1 MSTKI
6 LVPSGVLGLG
16 FDQEA
21 LKLGLERRPD
31 IICIDGGSTDSGPF
45 YLGTGSTKYS
55 SEICKLE
62 WKTLMKA
69 REQIGVPLVIGTCG
83 TCGTNNMV
91 DWMFDMTHSIAKEI
105 NQKVRV
111 ARIYSEKSTEQLKEA
126 LSSGKIFPLEPAPDI
141 DQRKID
147 TFSHIVSLAGAEPFQ
162 DALNKGV
169 DIILAGRSTDTAII
183 SALPLMRGENP
194 GACWHGAK
202 IAECG
207 AFCSSNPSSGVIL
220 LEVDKNGF
228 TVEAMAKDAFCTP
241 RSVSAHMLYENSDPY
256 HLSEPGGT
264 LEVKEA
270 SYKSLDKRRVR
281 VTGSKWVPST
291 NYSVKLEGARR
302 AGFQTTMLAI
312 IREQRYVKQ
321 AKKWSKKLYE
331 IGIEK
336 IVSVM
341 NIPKEE
347 FTIDIRL
354 IGYDA
359 TLGNLEKFIKSPPNE
374 LGVLI
379 IITAQSQEIATEIS
393 RLLNP
398 FLLHLPLSDQED
410 LPTFAFPYSPVH
422 TERGA
427 VFEFTINHI
436 QVLDDPMSGFD
447 QKLDEIDF
455 G

>member
-55 SEICKLE
+55 SKICKLE

-111 ARIYSEKSTEQLKEA
+111 ARIYSEKSKEQLKEA
-126 LSSGKIFPLEPAPDI
+126 LSLGKIFPLDPAPDV

-147 TFSHIVSLAGAEPFQ
+147 TFTHIVSLAGAEPFQ

-256 HLSEPGGT
+256 RLSEPGGT

-270 SYKSLDKRRVR
+270 SYKSLDERRVR

-291 NYSVKLEGARR
+291 DYSVKLEGARR

-331 IGIEK
+331 LGIEK
-336 IVSVM
+336 IVSIM
-341 NIPKEE
+341 NITPDQ
-347 FTIDIRL
+347 FAIDIRL

-359 TLGNLEKFIKSPPNE
+359 ALGQLEKSQKETIIE

-398 FLLHLPLSDQED
+398 YLLHLPLSDQED

-427 VFEFTINHI
+427 VFEFTLNHI
-436 QVLDDPMSGFD
+436 KVLDDPMSGFE

>member
-21 LKLGLERRPD
+21 LNLGLKRHPD

-45 YLGTGSTKYS
+45 YLGTGTTKYS
-55 SEICKLE
+55 SEVCKLE
-62 WKTLMKA
+62 WKKLMKA
-69 REQIGVPLVIGTCG
+69 REQLGVPLVIGTCG

-91 DWMFDMTHSIAKEI
+91 DWMFEMTCSIAKELK
-105 NQKVRV
+105 QKVRV
-111 ARIYSEKSTEQLKEA
+111 ARIYSENSTEQLKEA
-126 LSSGKIFPLEPAPDI
+126 LSLGNIFPLEPALDI
-141 DQRKID
+141 DQKNID
-147 TFSHIVSLAGAEPFQ
+147 TFTHIVSLAGVEPFQ
-162 DALNKGV
+162 ESINKGA
-169 DIILAGRSTDTAII
+169 DIILAGRATDTAII
-183 SALPLMRGENP
+183 SALPLMKGENP

-220 LEVDKNGF
+220 LEVDRNGF

-241 RSVSAHMLYENSDPY
+241 RTVSAHMLYENADPFRLY
-256 HLSEPGGT
+256 EPGGT

-270 SYKSLDKRRVR
+270 IYKSLDNRRVR
-281 VTGSKWVPST
+281 VTGSKWIPST
-291 NYSVKLEGARR
+291 HYSVKLEGARK
-302 AGFQTTMLAI
+302 AGYQTTMLAI
-312 IREQRYVKQ
+312 IREQRYVRQ
-321 AKKWSKKLYE
+321 AKEWSNKLYE
-331 IGIEK
+331 LSIKK

-341 NIPKEE
+341 NIPADQ
-347 FTIDIRL
+347 FAIDIRL

-359 TLGNLEKFIKSPPNE
+359 TLGQLEKSQKETANE

-379 IITAQSQEIATEIS
+379 IITARCQDTANEIS

-398 FLLHLPLSDQED
+398 YLLHLPLTDHED

-427 VFEFTINHI
+427 VFEFTLNHI
-436 QVLDDPMSGFD
+436 KVLDDPMSGFQ

>member
-147 TFSHIVSLAGAEPFQ
+147 TFTHIVSLAGAEPFQ

-359 TLGNLEKFIKSPPNE
+359 TLGNLEKFKKSPLNE

>member
-1 MSTKI
+1 M
-6 LVPSGVLGLG
+6 
-16 FDQEA
+16 
-21 LKLGLERRPD
+21 
-31 IICIDGGSTDSGPF
+31 
-45 YLGTGSTKYS
+45 
-55 SEICKLE
+55 
-62 WKTLMKA
+62 W
-69 REQIGVPLVIGTCG
+69 
-83 TCGTNNMV
+83 
-91 DWMFDMTHSIAKEI
+91 SI
-105 NQKVRV
+105 
-111 ARIYSEKSTEQLKEA
+111 
-126 LSSGKIFPLEPAPDI
+126 
-141 DQRKID
+141 
-147 TFSHIVSLAGAEPFQ
+147 
-162 DALNKGV
+162 
-169 DIILAGRSTDTAII
+169 
-183 SALPLMRGENP
+183 
-194 GACWHGAK
+194 
-202 IAECG
+202 
-207 AFCSSNPSSGVIL
+207 CSSNPSSGVIL

-256 HLSEPGGT
+256 HLSEPGGI

-359 TLGNLEKFIKSPPNE
+359 TLGNLEKFKKSPPNE

-398 FLLHLPLSDQED
+398 YLLHLPLSDQED

-427 VFEFTINHI
+427 VFEFTLNHI
-436 QVLDDPMSGFD
+436 QVLDDPMSGFE

>member
-91 DWMFDMTHSIAKEI
+91 DWMFDMTQSIAKEL

-111 ARIYSEKSTEQLKEA
+111 ARIYSEKSKEQLKEA
-126 LSSGKIFPLEPAPDI
+126 LSLGKIFPLDPAPDV

-147 TFSHIVSLAGAEPFQ
+147 TFTHIVSLAGAEPFQ

-220 LEVDKNGF
+220 LEIDRNGF
-228 TVEAMAKDAFCTP
+228 IVEAMAKDAFCTP

-256 HLSEPGGT
+256 RLLEPGGT

-270 SYKSLDKRRVR
+270 SYKSLDERRVR

-331 IGIEK
+331 LGIEK
-336 IVSVM
+336 IVSIM
-341 NIPKEE
+341 NITPDQ
-347 FTIDIRL
+347 FAIDIRL

-359 TLGNLEKFIKSPPNE
+359 ALGQLEKSQKETIIE

-398 FLLHLPLSDQED
+398 YLLHLPLSDQED

-436 QVLDDPMSGFD
+436 QVLDDPMSGFE

>member
-45 YLGTGSTKYS
+45 YLGNGSTKYS

-111 ARIYSEKSTEQLKEA
+111 ARIYSEKSGEQLKEA